1 MSSVTSQIL
10 FLWLNRWLTNNLT
23 FGRQIHLG
31 LVRLFCVDEVKY
43 VIDGRHKQ
51 FGEAGS
57 VLTTTEFD
65 NSGLRIQ

>member
-1 MSSVTSQIL
+1 VSSVTSQIL
-10 FLWLNRWLTNNLT
+10 FLWLNRCLTNNLPC
-23 FGRQIHLG
+23 GSQVQLG

-43 VIDGRHKQ
+43 VIDGRHKH
-51 FGEAGS
+51 FREAGS

>member
-1 MSSVTSQIL
+1 MD
-10 FLWLNRWLTNNLT
+10 R
-23 FGRQIHLG
+23 FG
-31 LVRLFCVDEVKY
+31 FFVDEVKY

-51 FGEAGS
+51 CREAGS